1 VTGVRSASP
10 DRSPLRQH
18 LSAVGTLLVA
28 VSLGG
33 LAWLAS
39 GLADG
44 ALRTTAGFLLRRPV
58 TVTAD
63 RPISPAG
70 AGVASPGPSR
80 TAPAPA
86 GNSAP
91 FVGGAGAGHTREA
104 GGDRTTVG
112 VGPPSTPLPFR
123 PVTRVVVPRLA
134 LDAPVVPAL
143 LVERHAG
150 VTWEVPAFKVGH
162 AERTAGAGA
171 PGNGVLVGHVTS
183 QDAGDVFGNL
193 GRVGIGDQVRVFSGA
208 QAFDYR
214 VTEVRTVA
222 RTDVSVVAPTAGA
235 SLSLITCTGPWL
247 PAFGD
252 FAERL
257 VVRAE
262 LIDADVAVV
271 ASGVPPPPAFPPA
284 FRTVYDERPGRAGGG
299 DGSRRWP
306 HDPAS
311 TAWHAGDGYR
321 LFARRPGQFVALTAP
336 VAAPLRDVAVTAAF
350 RKVGGP
356 PGGGYGLLVR
366 DQGPGPRDGSSQDG
380 RFYVFEAGDRGEVGV
395 WRRED
400 DRWVDLLPWTPSD
413 AVRPGDAANELTV
426 QAVGQRVTFLVN
438 GSVVASLTDPLWA
451 DGAVGVFVG
460 GDLNEVVLDRFVLQV
475 AE

>member
-1 VTGVRSASP
+1 M
-10 DRSPLRQH
+10 
-18 LSAVGTLLVA
+18 
-28 VSLGG
+28 
-33 LAWLAS
+33 
-39 GLADG
+39 
-44 ALRTTAGFLLRRPV
+44 PV
-58 TVTAD
+58 
-63 RPISPAG
+63 PY
-70 AGVASPGPSR
+70 
-80 TAPAPA
+80 
-86 GNSAP
+86 
-91 FVGGAGAGHTREA
+91 
-104 GGDRTTVG
+104 
-112 VGPPSTPLPFR
+112 R

-134 LDAPVVPAL
+134 LDAPVVPAM

-183 QDAGDVFGNL
+183 QDAGNVFGNL
-193 GRVGIGDQVRVFSGA
+193 GRVGVGDRVRIFSDA

-214 VTEVRTVA
+214 VVEVRAVA
-222 RTDVSVVAPTAGA
+222 RTDVSVVAPTTAA

-247 PAFGD
+247 PAIGD

-262 LIDADVAVV
+262 LAEAVV
-271 ASGVPPPPAFPPA
+271 AGAPPGASPPPAFPAA
-284 FRTVYDERPGRAGGG
+284 FRTVYDERPGAPRAAAAGAH
-299 DGSRRWP
+299 RWP
-306 HDPAS
+306 DDPAA

-336 VAAPLRDVAVTAAF
+336 VATLLRDVAVTAAF

-356 PGGGYGLLVR
+356 PGGGYGLIVR
-366 DQGPGPRDGSSQDG
+366 DQGPGPRDGLKQDG
-380 RFYVFEAGDRGEVGV
+380 RFYVFEAGDRGEIGV

-400 DRWVDLLPWTPSD
+400 DRWADLLPWTPSA
-413 AVRPGDAANELTV
+413 AVRPGGAANELTV
-426 QAVGQRVTFLVN
+426 QAVGRHVTFLVN

-460 GDLNEVVLDRFVLQV
+460 GDSNEVALDRFVLQV